1 MRGRGYAA
9 RMSEQPE
16 SSHAED
22 SSLANDANHANT
34 VAVVDLL
41 GALSYAQLSGFGA
54 LAGDAQ
60 LAPDLGAKSEVARMA
75 AMVFGQFE
83 QVRARLESLG
93 TDQVQAMAPF
103 VDAIDSFHERT
114 RPSDWLEGI
123 VKAYVG
129 DGIARDFYA
138 EVAQYL
144 DAGNRSFVVELLR
157 DGGQASFISTTV
169 RTAIA
174 ADSRLGGRLALWA
187 RRIMGEA
194 LQQAQRVGVER
205 DSLTALLVGGER
217 GADLAELGRMFARI
231 TDAHTR
237 RMENLGLTA

>member
-1 MRGRGYAA
+1 MRRRGYAA
-9 RMSEQPE
+9 AMSEQPE
-16 SSHAED
+16 SAH
-22 SSLANDANHANT
+22 ANHI
-34 VAVVDLL
+34 AVVDLL

-83 QVRARLESLG
+83 QVRGRLESLG
-93 TDQVQAMAPF
+93 ADQVQAMAPF

-144 DAGNRSFVVELLR
+144 DSGSRSFVVELLR
-157 DGGQASFISTTV
+157 DEGQASFISTTV
-169 RTAIA
+169 RDAIA

-194 LQQAQRVGVER
+194 LQQAQRVGVEH

>member
-1 MRGRGYAA
+1 MCIR
-9 RMSEQPE
+9 
-16 SSHAED
+16 D
-22 SSLANDANHANT
+22 S
-34 VAVVDLL
+34 
-41 GALSYAQLSGFGA
+41 
-54 LAGDAQ
+54 
-60 LAPDLGAKSEVARMA
+60 
-75 AMVFGQFE
+75 
-83 QVRARLESLG
+83 
-93 TDQVQAMAPF
+93 
-103 VDAIDSFHERT
+103 
-114 RPSDWLEGI
+114 
-123 VKAYVG
+123 
-129 DGIARDFYA
+129 FYA

-144 DAGNRSFVVELLR
+144 DSGSRSFVVELLR
-157 DGGQASFISTTV
+157 DEGQASFISTTV
-169 RTAIA
+169 RDAIA